1 MLSEHESM
9 TLRSDLLDC
18 HVDICSPEVLWR
30 FSENF
35 DYLELR
41 KGFLASEVGVYVVMR
56 KRRKGCVERPHT
68 HTCTPREAERLFLVL
83 RMR

>member
-1 MLSEHESM
+1 MQVLSEHESM

-41 KGFLASEVGVYVVMR
+41 KGFLASEV
-56 KRRKGCVERPHT
+56 CVCVCGDEEKEEEL
-68 HTCTPREAERLFLVL
+68 C
-83 RMR
+83 

>member
-1 MLSEHESM
+1 MQVLSEHESM
-9 TLRSDLLDC
+9 TLHSDLLDC

-41 KGFLASEVGVYVVMR
+41 KGFLASEVGVEWGYD
-56 KRRKGCVERPHT
+56 
-68 HTCTPREAERLFLVL
+68 LFLMLFSSTHVYS
-83 RMR
+83 